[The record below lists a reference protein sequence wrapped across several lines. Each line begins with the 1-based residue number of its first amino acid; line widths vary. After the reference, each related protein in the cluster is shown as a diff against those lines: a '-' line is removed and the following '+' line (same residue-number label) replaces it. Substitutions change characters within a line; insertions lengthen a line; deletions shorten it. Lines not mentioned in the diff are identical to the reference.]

1 MHQIYDLAHLFA
13 STDTDAD
20 ADVADIWLCKQ
31 VQAENSVSKSMCIA
45 ALLAQ
50 QVLQDCS
57 LG

>member
-1 MHQIYDLAHLFA
+1 MHRIYDLAHLFA

-20 ADVADIWLCKQ
+20 ADVADIRLQ